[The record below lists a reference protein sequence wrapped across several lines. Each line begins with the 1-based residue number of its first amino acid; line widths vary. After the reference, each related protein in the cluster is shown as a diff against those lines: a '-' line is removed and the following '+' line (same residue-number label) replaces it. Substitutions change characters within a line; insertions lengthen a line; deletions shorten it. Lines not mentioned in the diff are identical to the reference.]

1 MIVDIITC
9 FKRKRM
15 FISIKIS
22 VSASTV
28 IALMVAFFLPR
39 LLALFIKVITV
50 IPFTWTI
57 IEEVE
62 FEDVFT
68 NLALNRTPFSFLT
81 LIEEVRQL
89 IETIINR
96 RSDLWKNGLEVVRLL
111 DMILTIPS
119 EMLMM
124 SDESYYH
131 HLVLMNQMTFNVNN
145 FLVSPFNLFL

>member
-1 MIVDIITC
+1 
-9 FKRKRM
+9 M

-96 RSDLWKNGLEVVRLL
+96 RSDL
-111 DMILTIPS
+111 
-119 EMLMM
+119 
-124 SDESYYH
+124 
-131 HLVLMNQMTFNVNN
+131 
-145 FLVSPFNLFL
+145 